1 MNPSIRPT
9 RTRGFIL
16 LSGLL
21 FLVLLTL
28 LSVAM
33 FRSVGL
39 QERIAGHTRDKQRAF
54 EAAQTALQYGEWWL
68 TQGAPGVGVACSGV
82 VDGNAVAAM
91 RVCANPLQNPTTL
104 PWPARIEYR
113 PPSMV
118 VAAGGG
124 LAADGDVNFQARP
137 GLYLHYLGMTP
148 DGLGLL
154 YQVSAAAL
162 GGRTDTAAV
171 VQSTYRIASGVKDL
185 GRE

>member
-1 MNPSIRPT
+1 MSSPRRPIRP
-9 RTRGFIL
+9 RGFVL

-39 QERIAGHTRDKQRAF
+39 QESIAGHTRDKQRAF

-68 TQGAPGVGVACSGV
+68 TQGVPGMGVACSGV
-82 VDGNAVAAM
+82 VNGNTVAAM
-91 RVCANPLQNPTTL
+91 RVCADPLQNAATL
-104 PWPARIEYR
+104 PWPTRIEYQ
-113 PPSMV
+113 PPSMA

-124 LAADGDVNFQARP
+124 LAADGDVNYQARP
-137 GLYLHYLGMTP
+137 GLHLHYLGMTP

-154 YQVSAAAL
+154 YQVSASAL
-162 GGRTDTAAV
+162 GGRSDTAAV

-185 GRE
+185 GKE